1 MLALARQLVSGV
13 VQLARLE
20 MTRGQQELGGM
31 LADTKAGMLMLG
43 IAFGLLFM
51 ALMVL
56 LIFVVEALSV
66 LTGLPRWV
74 IALVALVLL
83 ISVGALLAFL
93 GVKRIR
99 VGPPEETIESVKEDI
114 EWAKRLLRRG

>member
-83 ISVGALLAFL
+83 IAVGALLAYV
-93 GVKRIR
+93 GVKRIK